1 MIRETF
7 AILDPAE
14 AVMRIFSSLILVSTV
29 LATPAFAQC
38 TDQRL
43 VFQPTSGKL
52 GFRMEILSEEAG
64 TRALVHRP
72 FRDTPD
78 SYQIVSEQTGDAGS
92 RYVLVGPGGT
102 FHVDIDP
109 SGTAVVE
116 ANRDIP
122 SRWRRVCD

>member
-1 MIRETF
+1 
-7 AILDPAE
+7 
-14 AVMRIFSSLILVSTV
+14 MRMFSSLVLASTV
-29 LATPAFAQC
+29 LATPAFARC

-52 GFRMEILSEEAG
+52 GFRVEILSVDAG
-64 TRALVHRP
+64 ARALVHRP

-78 SYQIVSEQTGDAGS
+78 SYQIVSEQADDTGS
-92 RYVLVGPGGT
+92 RYVLVGPAGT
-102 FHVDIDP
+102 LRFDVDR